1 MSLLRVALAF
11 VRKDFLEDISYRF
24 ALLLGVVG
32 LFVSLFFISVF
43 SDFVGELVAGRLVEY
58 GGNYFA
64 FVVLGI
70 GVYSF
75 LQATL
80 YELSRRI
87 RQAQVVGT
95 LEALLGTRTPLS
107 TTILCMPLY
116 PLLET
121 SLNVLGILLLGTLF
135 FGLDLDARGIPAA
148 VLVLLLTAAAFA
160 GLGMCAAGLT
170 VAFKRA
176 EAVPSF
182 IANVSLFLG
191 GVWYPI
197 DVLPPWLQTVAQALP
212 LTHALE
218 AMRRSMLAGASIR
231 AVLPSLAALLA
242 TALVLVPLG
251 LLAFRWS
258 VRRAMRDGTITQY

>member
-1 MSLLRVALAF
+1 MSFLRVALAF
-11 VRKDFLEDISYRF
+11 LRKDLLEELSYRF
-24 ALLLGVVG
+24 ALILGVVG
-32 LFVSLFFISVF
+32 LFVSLFFTSVF
-43 SDFVGELVAGRLVEY
+43 SDFVGVLVAGRLAAY

-95 LEALLGTRTPLS
+95 LEALLGTRTSLS

-121 SLNVLGILLLGTLF
+121 SLNVLGIMVIGTLF
-135 FGLDLDARGIPAA
+135 FDLDLELRGLPAA
-148 VLVLLLTAAAFA
+148 MLVMVLAAAAFA
-160 GLGMCAAGLT
+160 GLGLCAAGLT
-170 VAFKRA
+170 IAFKRA
-176 EAVPSF
+176 EAVPAF
-182 IANVSLFLG
+182 LANVSLFLG
-191 GVWYPI
+191 GVWYPV
-197 DVLPPWLQTVAQALP
+197 DALPSWLRTLSQALP

-218 AMRRSMLAGASIR
+218 AMRRALLAGAGVFDI
-231 AVLPSLAALLA
+231 LPSLAALAA
-242 TALVLVPLG
+242 TGAVLVPLG
-251 LLAFRWS
+251 LIVFRWS
-258 VRRAMRDGTITQY
+258 AARAMRDGTLTQY

>member
-1 MSLLRVALAF
+1 MTFGRVALAF
-11 VRKDFLEDISYRF
+11 LRKDFLEEISYRF
-24 ALLLGVVG
+24 ALLLGVVA

-43 SDFVGELVAGRLVEY
+43 SDFVGELVADRLVEY
-58 GGNYFA
+58 RGNYFA

-70 GVYSF
+70 GVYQF
-75 LQATL
+75 LQSTL

-95 LEALLGTRTPLS
+95 LEALLGTRTPLGV
-107 TTILCMPLY
+107 TILCMPLY

-121 SLNVLGILLLGTLF
+121 SLNVLGIMCLGALF
-135 FGLDLDARGIPAA
+135 FGLELDPRGIPAA
-148 VLVLLLTAAAFA
+148 VLVLALTAAAFA
-160 GLGMCAAGLT
+160 GLGLCAAGLT

-182 IANVSLFLG
+182 LASVSLFLG

-197 DVLPPWLQTVAQALP
+197 EALPGWLQTLAQALP

-218 AMRRSMLAGASIR
+218 AMRRAMLAGASIR
-231 AVLPSLAALLA
+231 EVLPSLAALSA

-251 LLAFRWS
+251 YYAFRWS
-258 VRRAMRDGTITQY
+258 VKRAMRDGTLTQY